1 MGRSNGIRF
10 SITSLAPPRARLLTP
25 VYSTRASISLFDA
38 LTPTENG
45 DLVFTGETISAVSS
59 TLSHFIGIAE
69 LHHVPRSNT
78 MVFATEAMR
87 RASNAAEM
95 LEAIANATGGLGVH
109 VLEPSVETLFGAV
122 MGSRSGLTNVDGGAL
137 FLDLGGGSMQMTW
150 VDTSL
155 DEYEI
160 KAAMAGNSMPYGA
173 AKLTRILEGGDAS
186 LRAADLGDLHASM
199 QRAFDNLCSVF
210 PKLCDIRDA
219 HNKGEDASVD
229 VYMCGG
235 GFRGYGSMLMHN
247 DAIKP
252 YPISS
257 IGTYTV
263 DGASFKQIDEM
274 ILLNK
279 SHNGRI
285 FGMSKRRRSQF
296 DAIATV
302 IKAFI
307 STVPNIRRVTFCK
320 GSNRDGA
327 LMMKLPREI
336 RESNPLEVLSC
347 VANEKR
353 PILFSMVLHKLSQAL
368 PREVDRRTT
377 PTIFSDGLG
386 YLFVRDIWSRGGFE
400 ADTNVS
406 FALHNAIS
414 RDSDAPGLTH
424 LARAV
429 LGITTAARWGFNVSP
444 ADEKLAE
451 GLEGILA
458 RHSEDAVFWAR
469 YIGAVASVITRLF
482 PTFPDEVGGFDG
494 SIRYEFYAFASSRH
508 SFEYVPSS

>member
-1 MGRSNGIRF
+1 M
-10 SITSLAPPRARLLTP
+10 
-25 VYSTRASISLFDA
+25 
-38 LTPTENG
+38 
-45 DLVFTGETISAVSS
+45 SAVSS
-59 TLSHFIGIAE
+59 TLSHFTCIAE

-87 RASNAAEM
+87 RASNAADM

-137 FLDLGGGSMQMTW
+137 FLDLGGGSVQMTW

-155 DEYEI
+155 EEYEI
-160 KAAMAGNSMPYGA
+160 RAAMAGNSMPYGA
-173 AKLTRILEGGDAS
+173 AKLTRILEGRDAP
-186 LRAADLGDLHASM
+186 LRATDLGHLHASM

-210 PKLCDIRDA
+210 PKLCAIRDA
-219 HNKGEDASVD
+219 HNKGEDAGVD

-263 DGASFKQIDEM
+263 DGASFKQVDEM

-279 SHNGRI
+279 SHDGKV

-296 DAIATV
+296 DAITTV

-307 STVPNIRRVTFCK
+307 SIVPNIRRVTFCR

-336 RESNPLEVLSC
+336 RESNPLEALAC
-347 VANEKR
+347 VSNEER
-353 PILFSMVLHKLSQAL
+353 PIFNMVLHKLSQAL
-368 PREVDRRTT
+368 PREVDPRTT
-377 PTIFSDGLG
+377 PTVLSDGLG
-386 YLFVRDIWSRGGFE
+386 YLFVRDMWSRGGFE

-406 FALHNAIS
+406 FALHHAIS
-414 RDSDAPGLTH
+414 RDFDAPGLTH
-424 LARAV
+424 LARAA
-429 LGITTAARWGFNVSP
+429 LGITMAARWGFNVSP

-482 PTFPDEVGGFDG
+482 PVFPDDVGHFDR
-494 SIRYEFYAFASSRH
+494 SIRYEFYASANSRH
-508 SFEYVPSS
+508 SSDYVSSS